1 LSTETP
7 TDELPPSGQPPSQPQ
22 DITPV
27 TIEEEMKRSYL
38 DYAMSVIVARALP
51 DVRDGLKP
59 VHRRILYSMKESG
72 YDSTHPFRKSA
83 RIVGDVM
90 GKYHPHGDSAIYDAM
105 VRMAQ
110 DFSMRLPLIA
120 GQGNFGSMDGDPPA
134 AMRYTEARLARVAE
148 TLLEDIDKETVDFQP
163 SYDDSG
169 TEPTVLPARFP
180 NLLVNGGGGIAVG
193 MATNIP
199 PHNLGEII
207 DATCAL
213 IDNPGTTAQQL
224 QEIVP
229 GPDFPTGAIILGRNG
244 VRAAQEL
251 GRGSIVIRARTKF
264 EEIRGR
270 EAIIVTE
277 IPFQENKSR
286 LLERIA
292 EVVREKRVEG
302 ISELRDE
309 SDRDGVRVVIELKR
323 DAMAEIVLN
332 QLYKFTPLQ
341 TSFGVNALALNGGR
355 PQMMTLKEM
364 LEAFIRFREEVITK
378 RTKFELTKARDR
390 AHILVGLA
398 IAVANIDAVIALI
411 RKAPD
416 PGTAREELMARSWPI
431 GDLLPLLQLVD
442 EPDRIGADNSYRLS
456 EAQARAILALTLQR
470 LTGLERTKIGD
481 ELKEVTDQIQEYL
494 SLLESRDKLYALMR
508 SELVEIKTQFATPRR
523 TEIQDNEFEQD
534 IEDLIQRE
542 DMVVTVTHA
551 GYIKRV
557 PVSAYRS
564 QRRGGKGR
572 SGMATH
578 EEDFVENLFV
588 VNTHTPVLF
597 FSSRG
602 TVYKMKVYRLPLGTP
617 QARGKAL
624 VNLLP
629 LSEGET
635 ITTLMPLPEDESAW
649 AKLSVMLAT
658 QRGNVRRNQLSD
670 FVNVNVNGKIAMKFE
685 GEDEGDRLIAV
696 QVCSDEQDVL
706 LATRDGKAIRFPV
719 ADVRVFASRSSTG
732 VRGIRLAEG
741 DEVISMS
748 LLNSERLSTEERDAY
763 LRQRRLMRQQEL
775 GEEEGASE
783 EEAATEMPLSPERFA
798 EMAEREEIVLT
809 VASSGFGKRSSA
821 YDYRITARGGKGIDL
836 MDLGRGDAKV
846 VAAFPVKDTDQVML
860 VTDGGQLI
868 RIAIHDIRMAGRTTR
883 GVKLFTVGEG
893 ERVVSV
899 TRIGAEEEVEESA
912 ESGGK

>member
-1 LSTETP
+1 
-7 TDELPPSGQPPSQPQ
+7 
-22 DITPV
+22 
-27 TIEEEMKRSYL
+27 
-38 DYAMSVIVARALP
+38 
-51 DVRDGLKP
+51 
-59 VHRRILYSMKESG
+59 
-72 YDSTHPFRKSA
+72 
-83 RIVGDVM
+83 
-90 GKYHPHGDSAIYDAM
+90 
-105 VRMAQ
+105 
-110 DFSMRLPLIA
+110 
-120 GQGNFGSMDGDPPA
+120 
-134 AMRYTEARLARVAE
+134 
-148 TLLEDIDKETVDFQP
+148 
-163 SYDDSG
+163 
-169 TEPTVLPARFP
+169 
-180 NLLVNGGGGIAVG
+180 
-193 MATNIP
+193 
-199 PHNLGEII
+199 
-207 DATCAL
+207 
-213 IDNPGTTAQQL
+213 
-224 QEIVP
+224 
-229 GPDFPTGAIILGRNG
+229 
-244 VRAAQEL
+244 
-251 GRGSIVIRARTKF
+251 
-264 EEIRGR
+264 
-270 EAIIVTE
+270 
-277 IPFQENKSR
+277 
-286 LLERIA
+286 
-292 EVVREKRVEG
+292 
-302 ISELRDE
+302 
-309 SDRDGVRVVIELKR
+309 
-323 DAMAEIVLN
+323 
-332 QLYKFTPLQ
+332 
-341 TSFGVNALALNGGR
+341 
-355 PQMMTLKEM
+355 
-364 LEAFIRFREEVITK
+364 
-378 RTKFELTKARDR
+378 
-390 AHILVGLA
+390 LVGLA

-470 LTGLERTKIGD
+470 LTGLERTKISD

-696 QVCSDEQDVL
+696 QVCADEQDVL

-732 VRGIRLAEG
+732 VRGIRLAES

-748 LLNSERLSTEERDAY
+748 LLNSERVSTEERDAY

-775 GEEEGASE
+775 GEEEATVGDE
-783 EEAATEMPLSPERFA
+783 ESAAEMPLSSERFA
-798 EMAEREEIVLT
+798 EMAEREEVVLT
-809 VASSGFGKRSSA
+809 VASSGFGKRTSA

-846 VAAFPVKDTDQVML
+846 AAAFPVKESDQVML

-868 RIAIHDIRMAGRTTR
+868 RFALSDVRMAGRTTR
-883 GVKLFTVGEG
+883 GVKLFAVGEG

-899 TRIGAEEEVEESA
+899 TRLTAEEEVAEAEESV
-912 ESGGK
+912 GK

>member
-1 LSTETP
+1 LSTDTP
-7 TDELPPSGQPPSQPQ
+7 VDDVPPPGQPQ
-22 DITPV
+22 DITTV
-27 TIEEEMKRSYL
+27 TIEDEMKRSYL

-72 YDSTHPFRKSA
+72 YDSTKPFRKSA

-148 TLLEDIDKETVDFQP
+148 TLLDDIDKETVDFQP

-213 IDNPGTTAQQL
+213 IDNPSTTPQQL
-224 QEIVP
+224 HEIVP

-244 VRAAQEL
+244 IRAAQEL

-286 LLERIA
+286 MLERIA

-390 AHILVGLA
+390 AHVLIGLA
-398 IAVANIDAVIALI
+398 IAVTNLDPVIALI

-416 PGTAREELMARSWPI
+416 PVVAREQLMERDWPI
-431 GDLLPLLQLVD
+431 GDLLPLLLLVD
-442 EPDRIGADNSYRLS
+442 EPDRIGEGGVYRLS
-456 EAQARAILALTLQR
+456 EIQARAILDLRLQR
-470 LTGLERTKIGD
+470 LTGLERDKIAA
-481 ELKEVTDQIQEYL
+481 ELHQVTDQIREYL
-494 SLLESRDKLYALMR
+494 ELLESRDKLYALMR
-508 SELVEIKTQFATPRR
+508 KELVEIKDQFATPRR

-557 PVSAYRS
+557 PVSAYRA

-578 EEDFVENLFV
+578 DEDFVENLFV

-602 TVYKMKVYRLPLGTP
+602 MVYKMKVYRLPLGTP

-635 ITTLMPLPEDESAW
+635 ITTLMPLPEDENAW
-649 AKLSVMLAT
+649 ATLSVMLAT

-670 FVNVNVNGKIAMKFE
+670 FVSVNVNGKIAMKFE

-748 LLNSERLSTEERDAY
+748 LLNAERISTEERDAY

-775 GEEEGASE
+775 GEEEATGE
-783 EEAATEMPLSPERFA
+783 EEAAVDMPLSPERFA
-798 EMAEREEIVLT
+798 EMAEREEVVLT
-809 VASSGFGKRSSA
+809 VASSGFGKRTSA

-846 VAAFPVKDTDQVML
+846 AAAFPVKESDQVML

-868 RIAIHDIRMAGRTTR
+868 RFALSDVRMAGRTTR
-883 GVKLFTVGEG
+883 GVKLFAVGDG

-899 TRIGAEEEVEESA
+899 TRLTAEEEVAEAEESV
-912 ESGGK
+912 GK